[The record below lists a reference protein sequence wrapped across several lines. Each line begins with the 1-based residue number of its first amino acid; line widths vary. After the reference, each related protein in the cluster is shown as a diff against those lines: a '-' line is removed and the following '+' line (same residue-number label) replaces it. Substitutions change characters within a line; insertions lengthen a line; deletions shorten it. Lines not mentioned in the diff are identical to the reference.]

1 MAFTRL
7 AALAAAALT
16 LSACAYHWERAPGHE
31 QANYEEDDA
40 RCYLISR
47 GMPQQGFAFA
57 GGGTGRAGAYASAA
71 AGIATA
77 GALIGLAI
85 QQQHD
90 KDACMALAGWRR
102 VANEQSAAK

>member
-1 MAFTRL
+1 MSL
-7 AALAAAALT
+7 AAVIT
-16 LSACAYHWERAPGHE
+16 LSACASHWERAPGHE
-31 QANYEEDDA
+31 QAVYEEDEA
-40 RCYLISR
+40 RCYLMSR
-47 GMPQQGFAFA
+47 GMPHDGYAFA

-90 KDACMALAGWRR
+90 KDACMSLAGWRK
-102 VANEQSAAK
+102 VSNSETAAK